1 MKFSLISL
9 LVVTGAAYSAAPNND
24 ISTSAMAEQLQQLK
38 RLMQARGAAQVN
50 LQQQVIE
57 LQDELSALKG
67 ESETHAHKLDQ
78 IVERQRELYIE
89 IERRL
94 TNIQAP
100 QQAPVAVVDTT
111 SSAESSYGVSLSES
125 EAYDQAVNLILKE
138 RRYDEAI
145 PEFKR
150 FIKSFPKSVYIA
162 NAHYWLGQLLFNKSL
177 FSDAKTHFEQVI
189 RFYPDSSKRSD
200 SMLKQATV
208 MQKLGDQAAAK
219 ALFEQVISEYPD
231 STSASLAKS
240 RLAGL

>member
-9 LVVTGAAYSAAPNND
+9 LVVTGTAYSAAPNND
-24 ISTSAMAEQLQQLK
+24 VSSSAMSEQLTQLK

-100 QQAPVAVVDTT
+100 QQAPVAVNTT
-111 SSAESSYGVSLSES
+111 SSSDSSYGVSLSES

-150 FIKSFPKSVYIA
+150 FIKSFPQSVYIA

-177 FSDAKTHFEQVI
+177 FSDAKTHFDQVI
-189 RFYPDSSKRSD
+189 RFFPDSSKRSD

-219 ALFEQVISEYPD
+219 VLFEQVISEYPD

>member
-9 LVVTGAAYSAAPNND
+9 LVVSGAAYSAAPIDNA
-24 ISTSAMAEQLQQLK
+24 SSSAAIAEQLNQLK
-38 RLMQARGAAQVN
+38 RLMQARGAAQIN
-50 LQQQVIE
+50 LQQQLVE
-57 LQDELSALKG
+57 VQDELRELKG
-67 ESETHAHKLDQ
+67 ESENQAHKLDQ
-78 IVERQRELYIE
+78 IVERQRDLYIE

-100 QQAPVAVVDTT
+100 TQTPVATT
-111 SSAESSYGVSLSES
+111 APSSETTYSTSLSES
-125 EAYDQAVNLILKE
+125 EAYDQAVNLILKD

-145 PEFKR
+145 PEFKN

-177 FSDAKTHFEQVI
+177 FADAKTHFDQVI
-189 RFYPDSSKRSD
+189 RNHPESTKRSD

-208 MQKLGDQAAAK
+208 MQKLGDKNAAK

-240 RLAGL
+240 RLSAL

>member
-9 LVVTGAAYSAAPNND
+9 LVVSGAAFSAAPVNA
-24 ISTSAMAEQLQQLK
+24 SSSSEMAEQLNQLK
-38 RLMQARGAAQVN
+38 RLMQARGAAQIN
-50 LQQQVIE
+50 LQQQLVE
-57 LQDELSALKG
+57 LQDELSQLKG
-67 ESETHAHKLDQ
+67 ESENHAHKLDQ

-100 QQAPVAVVDTT
+100 QPAPAVDTT
-111 SSAESSYGVSLSES
+111 APDSAYGMSLSES

-189 RFYPDSSKRSD
+189 RFYPDSTKRSD

-208 MQKLGDQAAAK
+208 MQKLGDKNAAK

>member
-1 MKFSLISL
+1 MKFYLISL
-9 LVVTGAAYSAAPNND
+9 LVVSGAAYSAAPIND
-24 ISTSAMAEQLQQLK
+24 ASSSAAIAEQLNQLK

-50 LQQQVIE
+50 LQQQLVE
-57 LQDELSALKG
+57 VQDELSELKG
-67 ESETHAHKLDQ
+67 ESENQAHKLDQ
-78 IVERQRELYIE
+78 IVERQRDLYIE

-100 QQAPVAVVDTT
+100 KQTPVANTT
-111 SSAESSYGVSLSES
+111 ITPTESSYSASLSES
-125 EAYDQAVNLILKE
+125 EAYDQAVNLILKD

-145 PEFKR
+145 PEFKN

-177 FSDAKTHFEQVI
+177 FADAKTHFDQVI
-189 RFYPDSSKRSD
+189 RNHPKSTKRSD

-208 MQKLGDQAAAK
+208 MQKLGDKNAAK

-240 RLAGL
+240 RLASL

>member
-9 LVVTGAAYSAAPNND
+9 LVVSGAAFAAPNNEL
-24 ISTSAMAEQLQQLK
+24 STSAMAEQLNQLK
-38 RLMQARGAAQVN
+38 RLMQARGAAQIN
-50 LQQQVIE
+50 LQQQVVE
-57 LQDELSALKG
+57 LQNELSELKG
-67 ESETHAHKLDQ
+67 ESETQAHKLDQ
-78 IVERQRELYIE
+78 IVDRQRELYIE

-100 QQAPVAVVDTT
+100 QQASTT
-111 SSAESSYGVSLSES
+111 TNTTPSAESAYSVSLSES
-125 EAYDQAVNLILKE
+125 DAYDQAVNLILKE

-145 PEFKR
+145 PEFKS

-177 FSDAKTHFEQVI
+177 FNDAKTHFDQVI
-189 RFYPDSSKRSD
+189 RYFPDSSKRSD

-208 MQKLGDQAAAK
+208 MQKLGDKAAAK

-240 RLAGL
+240 RLSAL